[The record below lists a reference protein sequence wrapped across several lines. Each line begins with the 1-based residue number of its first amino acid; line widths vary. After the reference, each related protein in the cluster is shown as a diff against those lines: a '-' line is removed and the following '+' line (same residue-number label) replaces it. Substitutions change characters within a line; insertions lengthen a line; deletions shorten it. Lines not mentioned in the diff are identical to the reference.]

1 MKSSDIT
8 LGDVLAYQKNSYGG
22 TNAVLALDNKLWT
35 LGLAWVADPKTEGAR
50 IQVNAFRQAEKG
62 AKAGTRGS
70 YGLGYKETGIPVL
83 KIDHGHY
90 NWTTEAESRIVT
102 SAQDILRTA
111 AKQLG
116 NVESAEDMVAE
127 QAKGTRAAWR
137 TEVEALNVEGKK
149 VSIVVHLEVVRPQ
162 TLKTAW
168 NTFLRDDEQA
178 RENSRKYREEKT
190 NKEQAQRDAGTAL
203 AARLDALLGEQE
215 RHWGYGSV
223 DRSDC
228 YRDGSAFKV
237 DEDTLMKLL
246 ALAEKGAAL

>member
-22 TNAVLALDNKLWT
+22 TNAVMALDNKLWT
-35 LGLAWVADPKTEGAR
+35 FGLAWVADPEREGNR

-62 AKAGTRGS
+62 AKAGHQGS

-137 TEVEALNVEGKK
+137 TEVEALNAEGKK

-178 RENSRKYREEKT
+178 RENSRKYREEKGAREAVR
-190 NKEQAQRDAGTAL
+190 KEVSASIAS
-203 AARLDALLGEQE
+203 RLDTLLGEQK
-215 RHWGYGSV
+215 RHWKIESP
-223 DRSDC
+223 DRDDC